1 MAAANPAVRRN
12 ALQALVEA
20 FPLHD
25 PSAGVEAT
33 DALLTRQF
41 TALSDAMG
49 DDVRHVI
56 GLPTRHLVSS

>member
-41 TALSDAMG
+41 AALSAALG
-49 DDVRHVI
+49 DDVRRS
-56 GLPTRHLVSS
+56 P